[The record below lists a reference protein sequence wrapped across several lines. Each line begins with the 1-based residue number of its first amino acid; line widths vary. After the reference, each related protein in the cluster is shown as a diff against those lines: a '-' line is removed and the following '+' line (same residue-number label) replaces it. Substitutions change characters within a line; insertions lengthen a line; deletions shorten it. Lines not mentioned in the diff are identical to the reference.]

1 MVNQRAKYKIS
12 LSLKTKSFN
21 KIYTYA
27 TLLAIIIV
35 SFGISEIRF
44 YTSEPTTDEIEDL
57 AARNVG
63 TASKA
68 FERFLDDFEQ
78 ANLSLLNEI
87 KPLLLDTLLSQ
98 KIYDKLEADRS
109 FWGTALVADEKPLV
123 WTGFKLPFS
132 DTLKSIDDGEVLL
145 ELQQIQNVIFIKAT
159 QYILGADNEKYTLLT
174 SKKLKQRNILDLGSD
189 TELTVSEVLELEFDF
204 PVHFSLFEPVP
215 DQLVFKTE
223 QFYSDSIKATIY
235 AENEDTETY
244 LASRKVNHAE
254 FRLLFIILI
263 LVFGTLLLINLT
275 SLYDSKRAFLISTTT
290 LFIVW
295 ILSWVLLPE
304 LELEL
309 ILGTQTV
316 QFELF
321 YLGLNCFLAFAFSF
335 FISDFYYSNHVV
347 EQKIKFSFGL
357 IASFTIGFLISVVL
371 AGILMSLFRI
381 AADTPLNLND
391 LKLVP
396 DLSVFFYYFFS
407 GILWISVSWSI
418 VYLMVF
424 IINSIKANGYVISL
438 CLLIGFTGGV
448 LFTFFF
454 FLKDNSDW
462 ILYTISGLFILLL
475 SLSFFSWNG
484 MLNLRKKSRLR
495 LFLAI
500 CLVAST
506 LAYIPFYFGQIEWRS
521 QTMVQ
526 EAEEFAQ
533 QSELEIQSITVET
546 LYLIEEQLSNLN
558 ITDIN
563 AQKSMV
569 VSEFNNQ
576 IQFLFNQNPELQ
588 SFAFSIQLID
598 TNGDPLSEFTS
609 NLNAPGWTK
618 TFDMFSLEVPF
629 VQERIRRDRLRPI
642 IRKNPLEQPS
652 AKYTSFR
659 QGWIPFFS
667 SPTSVEKMGW
677 IICSVYQEQPQ
688 YRKPLRAVIASK
700 KEEDKNSTFLLS
712 EYIDNKLV
720 RNSISGLPI
729 EIPNY
734 TMIPSDIS
742 EKLSKDSLYSKI
754 STIDDTEVIEYFSKR
769 MPNRVI
775 KVSTLKTT
783 LFNHTFSLLRFFF
796 YLLGIIFVL
805 SLTMQWKRNL
815 QILGANEKFRDRL
828 IDRFILASLICL
840 IVLIAASSMA
850 ITKQSE
856 EITID
861 ELENKLIGVHTT
873 FENTSSEDISYDFLF
888 SSTLINSD
896 AVLFEGTD
904 LIGSTAP
911 QIFSQ
916 HLLPAQIPWNV
927 YNAIIFE
934 RSQTEIHEF
943 QLGGLQFLIGY
954 TPILNGDEV
963 TNIAAIP
970 TFLKTPTFN
979 EQLLTTISY
988 LVGLFVLIFG
998 LFILAAA
1005 LIANK
1010 MTSPLEKL
1018 SIGIKSISE
1027 GSLETTLSV
1036 KSKDE
1041 IGSLTNAFNIMVY
1054 RLQELRKNL
1063 VEAEREAAWKEM
1075 AQQVAHEIKN
1085 PLTPMKLN
1093 LQHLDRQIKSTDISQ
1108 DELKEKVT
1116 KINSNMI
1123 EQIESLSRIASDF
1136 SKFARP
1142 MEQEFVALDVNAI
1155 LQNVADLYSNE
1166 QSIKI
1171 DLDLNKNPLLISGVK
1186 DELQRVFI
1194 NLVKNGIEA
1203 IPKRQKGI
1211 ISIKSWHANYK
1222 ANIEISD
1229 NGAGIPEDN
1238 RASIFVPNFSTKS
1251 SGTGLG
1257 LAISKKV
1264 VEEHGGKISFTS
1276 TPGKGTTFKL
1286 HFDLFTG
1293 KPS

>member
-1 MVNQRAKYKIS
+1 
-12 LSLKTKSFN
+12 
-21 KIYTYA
+21 
-27 TLLAIIIV
+27 
-35 SFGISEIRF
+35 
-44 YTSEPTTDEIEDL
+44 
-57 AARNVG
+57 
-63 TASKA
+63 
-68 FERFLDDFEQ
+68 
-78 ANLSLLNEI
+78 
-87 KPLLLDTLLSQ
+87 
-98 KIYDKLEADRS
+98 
-109 FWGTALVADEKPLV
+109 
-123 WTGFKLPFS
+123 
-132 DTLKSIDDGEVLL
+132 
-145 ELQQIQNVIFIKAT
+145 
-159 QYILGADNEKYTLLT
+159 
-174 SKKLKQRNILDLGSD
+174 
-189 TELTVSEVLELEFDF
+189 
-204 PVHFSLFEPVP
+204 
-215 DQLVFKTE
+215 
-223 QFYSDSIKATIY
+223 
-235 AENEDTETY
+235 
-244 LASRKVNHAE
+244 
-254 FRLLFIILI
+254 
-263 LVFGTLLLINLT
+263 
-275 SLYDSKRAFLISTTT
+275 
-290 LFIVW
+290 
-295 ILSWVLLPE
+295 
-304 LELEL
+304 
-309 ILGTQTV
+309 
-316 QFELF
+316 
-321 YLGLNCFLAFAFSF
+321 
-335 FISDFYYSNHVV
+335 
-347 EQKIKFSFGL
+347 
-357 IASFTIGFLISVVL
+357 
-371 AGILMSLFRI
+371 MSLFRI

-1276 TPGKGTTFKL
+1276 TPGKRTTFKL